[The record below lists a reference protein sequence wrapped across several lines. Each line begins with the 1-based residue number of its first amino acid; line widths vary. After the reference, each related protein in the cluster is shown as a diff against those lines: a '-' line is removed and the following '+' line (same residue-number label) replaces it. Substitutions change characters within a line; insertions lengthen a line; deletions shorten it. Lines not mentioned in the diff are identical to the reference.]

1 MFDWIWSWWSPKR
14 KSSRTPQIL
23 NSQTRS
29 RIVPEKSINHDHD
42 GEESL
47 DAWGFQDT
55 RFQAYNDSVVEVTG
69 SRYPLSGQKLPSLL
83 PWFNKL
89 MEVEISGASK
99 FESSYPPPTPVSTID
114 DEFISEIRE
123 TFDRTQISLDAI
135 QRLRHGHGHTQG
147 EMFAIK
153 HASLNRVPDVI
164 IYPQDEK
171 QVINLVQAASKHGIC
186 LIPFGGGTN
195 VSEALE
201 CPHNETRMIVSI
213 DMGRMNKIKWIDPID
228 RMACIEAG
236 AVGRHIMEDLAKEGF
251 TMGHEPDSVEFS
263 TLGGWVATNASGMKK
278 NKYGNIE
285 DLVLDVNVVTTS
297 GTLTRS
303 EALPRESVGIDLRK
317 LIFGSEGNLGII
329 TSAIVKIFPLPE
341 VQRYGSVLFPSFD
354 NGVAFM
360 YDLTRAGGQ
369 PASIRLVDNPQFQ
382 FGIVLKPASTGF
394 AALLSKLQKLY
405 VTKVKGFD
413 PDKMVACT
421 LVFEGTAQE
430 VKRQEETVYH
440 IAAKHKGMKAG
451 AENGK
456 RGYLLTYNIAYIRD
470 FALDH
475 YVLAESF
482 ETSIPW
488 SRVLELCDRV
498 RKRVHDE
505 HAIRKLPGK
514 PFVSCR
520 VTQVYETGVA
530 VYFYF
535 AYYFKGV
542 EDPSRVYG
550 EMEKAARDEILL
562 CGGALSHHHGV
573 GNLRKEFMPRIMS
586 EGALEW
592 QRSIK
597 NAVDP
602 QNIFGA
608 GNMATYWNE

>member
-1 MFDWIWSWWSPKR
+1 MLDWISSWWTSKDNSTR
-14 KSSRTPQIL
+14 IPQIL
-23 NSQTRS
+23 NIKAST
-29 RIVPEKSINHDHD
+29 RIVPEKSTTPDHD

-47 DAWGFQDT
+47 DVWGFQDT
-55 RFQAYNDSVVEVTG
+55 RFQAYNDTVVEVTG

-83 PWFNKL
+83 PWFNQL
-89 MEVEISGASK
+89 MEVKISGASRLK
-99 FESSYPPPTPVSTID
+99 SSYPPPIPTTTINH
-114 DEFISEIRE
+114 EFMSEIGE
-123 TFDRTQISLDAI
+123 TFDKTQISFDPV

-153 HASLNRVPDVI
+153 HSSLKRVPDVI

-171 QVINLVQAASKHGIC
+171 QVIILVQSAFKRNIC

-201 CPHNETRMIVSI
+201 CPHNETRMIISM
-213 DMGRMNKIKWIDPID
+213 DMRRMNKIKWIDPIN
-228 RMACIEAG
+228 RMACVEAG
-236 AVGRHIMEDLAKEGF
+236 AVGRHITEDLAKEGF

-263 TLGGWVATNASGMKK
+263 TLGGWIATNASGMKK

-285 DLVLDVNVVTTS
+285 DIVLDVNVVTVNGVLS
-297 GTLTRS
+297 RS
-303 EALPRESVGIDLRK
+303 EALPRESVGIDPRK

-341 VQRYGSVLFPSFD
+341 VQRYGSVLFPNFE

-369 PASIRLVDNPQFQ
+369 PASMRLVDNAQFQ

-394 AALLSKLQKLY
+394 AALLSKLQKFY
-405 VTKVKGFD
+405 VTKVKSFD

-430 VKRQEETVYH
+430 VKRQESNVYE
-440 IAAKHKGMKAG
+440 IAAKHNGMKAG

-470 FALDH
+470 FALEH

-498 RKRVHDE
+498 KKRVLKE
-505 HAIRKLPGK
+505 HASRKLPGK
-514 PFVSCR
+514 PFISCR

-542 EDPSRVYG
+542 ENPSGVYG
-550 EMEKAARDEILL
+550 EMERAARDEILL

-573 GNLRKEFMPRIMS
+573 GKLRGEFVPRIMS

-592 QRSIK
+592 RRNIK
-597 NAVDP
+597 SAVDP
-602 QNIFGA
+602 QNIFGS
-608 GNMATYWNE
+608 GNMAV